1 MCIRDSF
8 NAMKGHS
15 RPCAVNVHGMR
26 EGEFELTAAKS
37 DLNILVIGAGPG
49 GMKAAAT
56 AAERGYRVSLY
67 EKNTYMGGIMAA
79 AGAPR
84 FKACLLY
91 TSLIAFSRPALP
103 YSLRIRS

>member
-1 MCIRDSF
+1 
-8 NAMKGHS
+8 MKGHS

-26 EGEFELTAAKS
+26 EGEFPLTPAKS

-67 EKNTYMGGIMAA
+67 EKNTYMVESWQPQAHRG
-79 AGAPR
+79 
-84 FKACLLY
+84 
-91 TSLIAFSRPALP
+91 SR
-103 YSLRIRS
+103 RMCMTRSSI